1 MNRNLPWIC
10 LGLGALKFVP
20 NAKVKLV
27 GNSQGNPPEHGIPN
41 LKLPMTFHFMLNK
54 LWIESPSH
62 CCCSFL
68 LALSMLYIRSWLHLI
83 AVVQG
88 NHIHGLIRTYYPSTC
103 KCSDQIKIIHHLWKA
118 KKKTWIKIHPSLIF
132 HLGGGGGLSLKRFN
146 NPSPHPE
153 RWMRMKHNEAS
164 LKPKGTWRKHSTLCH
179 DQIWSHPSLYL
190 WKKHLMT
197 GVLCFL
203 STVACMNQMHPKCI
217 YIYTNLISC
226 KN

>member
-41 LKLPMTFHFMLNK
+41 LKLPMTFHFMLKK

-132 HLGGGGGLSLKRFN
+132 HLGGGGIVTQEIQQSVPTSWEMDAHETQRSVFEAERHVKKTFYTMSWPNLKSSLALS
-146 NPSPHPE
+146 
-153 RWMRMKHNEAS
+153 MKKTFDDRGPVFLVNRCLHESNAS
-164 LKPKGTWRKHSTLCH
+164 QVH
-179 DQIWSHPSLYL
+179 
-190 WKKHLMT
+190 
-197 GVLCFL
+197 
-203 STVACMNQMHPKCI
+203 I

>member
-41 LKLPMTFHFMLNK
+41 LKLPMTFHFMLKK

-118 KKKTWIKIHPSLIF
+118 RKKTWIKIHPSLIF
-132 HLGGGGGLSLKRFN
+132 HLGGGDCHSRDSTIRPHILRDGCAWNTTKRLWSRKAREENILHYVMTKSEVIPRFIYEKN
-146 NPSPHPE
+146 IWWPGSCVSCQPLLAWIKCIPS
-153 RWMRMKHNEAS
+153 A
-164 LKPKGTWRKHSTLCH
+164 
-179 DQIWSHPSLYL
+179 Y
-190 WKKHLMT
+190 
-197 GVLCFL
+197 
-203 STVACMNQMHPKCI
+203 I
-217 YIYTNLISC
+217 YIYKSYIM
-226 KN
+226 